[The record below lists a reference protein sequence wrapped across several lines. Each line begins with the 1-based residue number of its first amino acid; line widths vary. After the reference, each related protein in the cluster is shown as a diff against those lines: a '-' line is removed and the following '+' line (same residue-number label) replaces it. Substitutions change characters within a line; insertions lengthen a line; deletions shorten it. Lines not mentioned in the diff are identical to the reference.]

1 MTRALRNISAS
12 VEKRLLNLSRQS
24 GEDFQYVLMRYGLER
39 LMYRLS
45 RSVYAKEFVVK
56 GAMLLRVWTGEQ
68 YRPTKDLDLLAILDK
83 SPEELDQIFRDI
95 CTLTVE
101 DDGLV
106 FRSETI
112 RVRQIRED
120 NVYGGV
126 RVTLEAR
133 LGKIRI
139 PLQVDI
145 GFGDTVTPEAQQEEF
160 PTLLDFPA
168 PILLTYPME
177 TSIAEKFEAIVNL
190 GLTNSRMKDY
200 YDIWLLS
207 QQFDFDGANLV
218 RAIEAT
224 FRRRRAVLPKEL
236 PIGLSIEFVSDAGKL
251 SQWDA
256 FVRRSRLD
264 TKEINLETVVKVIAD
279 FMMLPSIAAAE
290 GKAFLL
296 RWTPGGPWQ
305 VR

>member
-1 MTRALRNISAS
+1 MTRDLRNISAS

-24 GEDFQYVLMRYGLER
+24 GEDFQYVLMRFGLER

-56 GAMLLRVWTGEQ
+56 GALLLRVWTGEQ

-83 SPEELDQIFRDI
+83 SPEELDQIFSDI

-126 RVTLEAR
+126 RITLEAR

-145 GFGDTVTPEAQQEEF
+145 GFGDAVTPEAQKEEF
-160 PTLLDFPA
+160 QRYLIFPLPFFC
-168 PILLTYPME
+168 PIRG
-177 TSIAEKFEAIVNL
+177 K
-190 GLTNSRMKDY
+190 
-200 YDIWLLS
+200 LLS
-207 QQFDFDGANLV
+207 Q
-218 RAIEAT
+218 
-224 FRRRRAVLPKEL
+224 
-236 PIGLSIEFVSDAGKL
+236 
-251 SQWDA
+251 
-256 FVRRSRLD
+256 RSSKQL
-264 TKEINLETVVKVIAD
+264 
-279 FMMLPSIAAAE
+279 
-290 GKAFLL
+290 
-296 RWTPGGPWQ
+296 
-305 VR
+305 

>member
-126 RVTLEAR
+126 RVTLESR

-145 GFGDTVTPEAQQEEF
+145 GFGDAVTPEAQQEEF

-168 PILLTYPME
+168 PILLTYPRE
-177 TSIAEKFEAIVNL
+177 TAIAEKFEAIVNL

-224 FRRRRAVLPKEL
+224 FRQRRAVLPNEL
-236 PIGLSIEFVSDAGKL
+236 PIGLSIEFVLDAGKL

-279 FMMLPSIAAAE
+279 FMMRPSIAAAE

>member
-1 MTRALRNISAS
+1 
-12 VEKRLLNLSRQS
+12 
-24 GEDFQYVLMRYGLER
+24 
-39 LMYRLS
+39 MYRLS

-68 YRPTKDLDLLAILDK
+68 YRPTKDLDLHAILDK
-83 SPEELDQIFRDI
+83 SPEELDQLFHEV
-95 CTLTVE
+95 CTLTVD
-101 DDGLV
+101 DDGLI

-120 NVYGGV
+120 SVYGGM

-145 GFGDTVTPEAQQEEF
+145 GFNDAVTPEAQQEEF

-168 PILLTYPME
+168 PILLAYPRE
-177 TSIAEKFEAIVNL
+177 TLRSSKQFVNL

-207 QQFDFDGANLV
+207 QQFDFDGANLG
-218 RAIEAT
+218 RALEAT
-224 FRRRRAVLPKEL
+224 FRRRRAVLPNEL
-236 PIGLSIEFVSDAGKL
+236 SIGLSIEFVSDAGKL

-264 TKEINLETVVKVIAD
+264 TKEINLER
-279 FMMLPSIAAAE
+279 S
-290 GKAFLL
+290 
-296 RWTPGGPWQ
+296 
-305 VR
+305 

>member
-83 SPEELDQIFRDI
+83 SPEELDQIFRDV

-106 FRSETI
+106 FLSETI

-126 RVTLEAR
+126 RVTFEAR

-145 GFGDTVTPEAQQEEF
+145 GFGDAVTPKAQQEEF

-168 PILLTYPME
+168 PILLTYPRE

-207 QQFDFDGANLV
+207 QQFDFDGGNLV

-224 FRRRRAVLPKEL
+224 FRRRRAVLPNEL

-251 SQWDA
+251 LQWDA

-264 TKEINLETVVKVIAD
+264 TKEINIETVVKVIAD
-279 FMMLPSIAAAE
+279 FMMPPSIAAAE

>member
-1 MTRALRNISAS
+1 MTRPLRNLSAS
-12 VEKRLLNLSRQS
+12 VSHRLLNLTRKS
-24 GEDFQYVLMRYGLER
+24 GEDYQYVLIRYGLER
-39 LMYRLS
+39 MMFRFS
-45 RSVYAKEFVVK
+45 QSNYAKEFVVK

-83 SPEELDQIFRDI
+83 SPEELDQIFREV

-101 DDGLV
+101 DDGLL
-106 FRSETI
+106 FRSETM

-120 NVYGGV
+120 NIYGGV
-126 RVTLEAR
+126 RVTFEAR

-145 GFGDTVTPEAQQEEF
+145 GFGDAVTPEAQQEEF

-168 PILLTYPME
+168 PILLAYPRE
-177 TSIAEKFEAIVNL
+177 TAIAEKFEAIVNL

-207 QQFDFDGANLV
+207 QQFDFDGASLV

-224 FRRRRAVLPKEL
+224 FRRRRAILPNEL
-236 PIGLSIEFVSDAGKL
+236 PIGLSIEFVSDTGKL
-251 SQWDA
+251 SQWEA

-279 FMMLPSIAAAE
+279 FMMPPSIAAAE
-290 GKAFLL
+290 GTAFLL

>member
-24 GEDFQYVLMRYGLER
+24 GEDFQYVLMRFGLER

-56 GAMLLRVWTGEQ
+56 GALLLRVWTGEQ
-68 YRPTKDLDLLAILDK
+68 YRPTKDLDLLAIMDK

-101 DDGLV
+101 DEGLV

-145 GFGDTVTPEAQQEEF
+145 GFGDAVTPEAQPEEF

-207 QQFDFDGANLV
+207 QQFDFGGANLV

-224 FRRRRAVLPKEL
+224 FRRRRAVLPNEL

-264 TKEINLETVVKVIAD
+264 TKEINLEAVVKAIAD
-279 FMMLPSIAAAE
+279 FMMAPSIAAAE
-290 GKAFLL
+290 GRAFLL

>member
-24 GEDFQYVLMRYGLER
+24 GEDFQYVLMCYGLER
-39 LMYRLS
+39 LMYRLC

-83 SPEELDQIFRDI
+83 SPEELDQTFRDF

-168 PILLTYPME
+168 PILLTYPRE
-177 TSIAEKFEAIVNL
+177 TSIAEKFEAMVNL

-218 RAIEAT
+218 RAIDAT
-224 FRRRRAVLPKEL
+224 FRRRRAVLPNEL

-264 TKEINLETVVKVIAD
+264 TKEINLEAVVKVIAD
-279 FMMLPSIAAAE
+279 FMMPPSIAAAE

>member
-83 SPEELDQIFRDI
+83 SPEELDQIFRDV

-106 FRSETI
+106 FLSETI

-120 NVYGGV
+120 NIYGGV

-145 GFGDTVTPEAQQEEF
+145 GFGDAVTPEAQQEEF

-168 PILLTYPME
+168 PILLTYPRE
-177 TSIAEKFEAIVNL
+177 TAIAEKFEAIVNL

-256 FVRRSRLD
+256 FVRRSRLG
-264 TKEINLETVVKVIAD
+264 TNEINLETVVKVIAD
-279 FMMLPSIAAAE
+279 FMMPPSIAAAK

-305 VR
+305 VV

>member
-56 GAMLLRVWTGEQ
+56 GALLLRVWTGEQ

-101 DDGLV
+101 DEGLV

-145 GFGDTVTPEAQQEEF
+145 GFGDAVTPEAQQEEF

-168 PILLTYPME
+168 PILLAYPRE

-207 QQFDFDGANLV
+207 QQFDFDGTNLV

-224 FRRRRAVLPKEL
+224 SRRRYCQMNYQLVCQSSSFRTPANYRNGRP
-236 PIGLSIEFVSDAGKL
+236 SFAGV
-251 SQWDA
+251 D
-256 FVRRSRLD
+256 
-264 TKEINLETVVKVIAD
+264 
-279 FMMLPSIAAAE
+279 
-290 GKAFLL
+290 
-296 RWTPGGPWQ
+296 
-305 VR
+305 